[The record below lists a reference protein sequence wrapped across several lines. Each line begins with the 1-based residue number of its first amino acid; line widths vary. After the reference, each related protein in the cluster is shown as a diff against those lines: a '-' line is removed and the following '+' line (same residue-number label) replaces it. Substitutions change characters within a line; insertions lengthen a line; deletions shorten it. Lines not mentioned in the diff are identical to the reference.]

1 MDRFVSLYIALHHGG
16 GLVRHWILG
25 RTSVQCPN
33 MGASLLK
40 ANLSHIVGQQAF
52 LIKTS
57 NTMSDNFLLFGH
69 DDHVFIMIIV
79 TISMIIMVAV
89 IILR

>member
-40 ANLSHIVGQQAF
+40 ANPDPSLARLS
-52 LIKTS
+52 
-57 NTMSDNFLLFGH
+57 
-69 DDHVFIMIIV
+69 
-79 TISMIIMVAV
+79 
-89 IILR
+89 